1 MLWDF
6 VVFLRNS
13 QLWGLI
19 ELFIKYSQLGLLG
32 EYWKLGTKMKSQDEN
47 SREVNKRGMRNQTSF
62 VTQINQSEGI
72 LSPSLLG
79 LHYLGIDPH
88 IHS

>member
-1 MLWDF
+1 MGGCKWKDPNLKFVAGMLWNF
-6 VVFLRNS
+6 VVFLPNS
-13 QLWGLI
+13 QFWGLI

-62 VTQINQSEGI
+62 VT
-72 LSPSLLG
+72 
-79 LHYLGIDPH
+79 
-88 IHS
+88 